1 MDDRIQTDAMTEW
14 IRSRL
19 DHDEGYLL
27 EMALQARAKHIPICL
42 PETAALLKVLV
53 RMAAPMRILEAG
65 TAIGYSAAIMS
76 MCQPLGGILDTMEID
91 EDMAEQADN
100 HLTALGLSKRVRVLR
115 GDAADTMQCLQTP
128 YDLIFLDAA
137 KGQYMNYLT
146 EALRLLTPNG
156 LLICDNV
163 LYKGLVAASE
173 VKHKHRTIQTRLV
186 HFLDELLHHP
196 SFETSLLQIGDGIT
210 LSVRKNGGNA

>member
-1 MDDRIQTDAMTEW
+1 MDERIHTEVMTEW
-14 IRSRL
+14 IRSRFNQ
-19 DHDEGYLL
+19 DEGLL
-27 EMALQARAKHIPICL
+27 ADMAQHARTHFIPICF

-91 EDMAEQADN
+91 EEMVEQAN
-100 HLTALGLSKRVRVLR
+100 KNLKALGLTNRVRILP

-128 YDLIFLDAA
+128 YDLIFIDAA
-137 KGQYMNYLT
+137 KGQYMTYLT

-163 LYKGLVAASE
+163 LYKGLVVE
-173 VKHKHRTIQTRLV
+173 EDVGHKHRTIQSRLV

-196 SFETSLLQIGDGIT
+196 NLETSLLQIGDGIT
-210 LSVRKNGGNA
+210 LSVRKNGGKA